1 MRASA
6 RFFCAR
12 SLTVLGAFAVP
23 WYTEVGGLEP
33 LPRKKKSRKSPDH
46 MVNVDSTI
54 KQLQTQLVDPQVQQ
68 WLWNGSQGVRQRVLQ
83 LNFKTLRN
91 ISQRLPLINAII
103 NTRTDQILPF
113 CRYAVEDGVKGF
125 TFELER
131 STRDEHEGDIDDKEI
146 MQLSEF
152 FEQTGFEFDSDRED
166 DFADYL
172 SMMVRDLYEIDQVAT
187 EIQRNRLGEPVAFWA
202 LDGATIM
209 RVSDEKRYSKDVRFV
224 QMIEDKVYNE
234 FKSEDVLFDYR
245 FKRSDIKYRGYGYS
259 PVEQAIDVI
268 TTLLFGYNYIRDQLV
283 KDKMPKGFISVMGD
297 VSKPQ
302 LDSIR
307 NYWYAAMSG
316 AGGQWAI
323 PILPSGK
330 DGVGVD
336 FKNLGQSNKDME
348 YHKTL
353 MFVSAIVAAVFSIDL
368 MEMGIKTDDT
378 SSLIGESAEP
388 RIQSSKS
395 RGLASMLSFMEQHV
409 NKVLRKIT
417 TKYRFKFVGLEQE
430 DQAKKAD
437 IRSKQLATWR
447 TIDEIREEDELEPFD
462 EDWSKIPLHPQA
474 VQIYMEAKGAERQEA
489 MQEQGGGMG
498 GMGGGMGGQYD
509 DEGDDDDDGE
519 GGSPTELFP
528 GDDDYMDMDKS
539 LKSFRKRTDEIERR
553 VRIVVE

>member
-6 RFFCAR
+6 RFFYAR
-12 SLTVLGAFAVP
+12 SLTVLGAIAVP

-33 LPRKKKSRKSPDH
+33 LPRKKKSRKAPDH
-46 MVNVDSTI
+46 MVSIDSTI

-68 WLWNGSQGVRQRVLQ
+68 WLWNGSQGVRQRILQ

-103 NTRTDQILPF
+103 NTRTDQIYPF
-113 CRYAVEDGVKGF
+113 CHYAVEEGAKGF

-131 STRDEHEGDIDDKEI
+131 STRDEHEGDISDDEI
-146 MQLSEF
+146 MQLSGF
-152 FEQTGFEFDSDRED
+152 FEQTGFQFDPDRED

-209 RVSDEKRYSKDVRFV
+209 RVSDEKRFAKGVRFV

-234 FKSEDVLFDYR
+234 YRADDIIFDYR

-353 MFVSAIVAAVFSIDL
+353 MFISAIIAAVFSIDL
-368 MEMGIKTDDT
+368 MEMGIKADDT
-378 SSLIGESAEP
+378 TSLIGESSEP
-388 RIQSSKS
+388 RIQNSKS
-395 RGLASMLSFMEQHV
+395 RGLASMLSFMEQHI
-409 NKVLRKIT
+409 NKVLRKVT

-430 DQAKKAD
+430 DQSKKAE
-437 IRSKQLATWR
+437 IRSKQLSTWR

-489 MQEQGGGMG
+489 MQEQG
-498 GMGGGMGGQYD
+498 MGGGMGAGGPQFD
-509 DEGDDDDDGE
+509 DEGDDAGE
-519 GGSPTELFP
+519 GGAPTELFP

>member
-1 MRASA
+1 M
-6 RFFCAR
+6 
-12 SLTVLGAFAVP
+12 
-23 WYTEVGGLEP
+23 
-33 LPRKKKSRKSPDH
+33 PRKKKSRKSPDH